1 MRTIFLLTGNI
12 IKNLMQASLS
22 SELGF
27 LFHQIESL
35 STYATCYPKAPGD
48 DINFCRNVVSAFVPS
63 NFLSTFSMMPEA
75 SALALLDGAPA
86 AVEVARRP
94 EAFYRFLLHHLDR
107 ELNITFDSM
116 HCQRVS
122 KSRRANRGKDKSV
135 KSLNLLDSLQGMN
148 SVSTNK
154 FVTGSEG
161 YSTSSTRSYTVDLA
175 YDTFI
180 SRPNDDALP
189 MPEFGEVLRYSL
201 CKDVRLR
208 AWCQTTKSYETVVQR
223 KIVTSLPKIL
233 SISCACSGSDDDRL
247 RLWRK
252 FDENGR
258 HWLPEMIELELE
270 DDGHV
275 VTRQL
280 RRGHQD
286 DSDASWEEFRGNALP
301 SAVTE
306 ILSKDTSFDKTTSE
320 RLKRYKL
327 DSVLSFIS
335 NKDSAQEGHEESSGH
350 HVLHA
355 RIPSTLKKEVLL
367 KQMEAMKE
375 CLQHASSMEGEEI
388 QQPLTLL
395 SDLSICSIEARIKNI
410 EDHLKTLV
418 ENNDSLDEWILFNGI
433 NVSSTVVDDALA
445 FHVPFKEPC
454 LLLFREIDSL
464 EKGDELETFSPLSNS
479 LKSELSLSNIT
490 HTSGQGMKNDGN
502 NSA

>member
-1 MRTIFLLTGNI
+1 MQH
-12 IKNLMQASLS
+12 LMKASLS

-27 LFHQIESL
+27 LFHQIENL

-48 DINFCRNVVSAFVPS
+48 DANFCRNVVSTFVPS

-107 ELNITFDSM
+107 ELNTTFDSM
-116 HCQRVS
+116 HSQRCGKS
-122 KSRRANRGKDKSV
+122 KRANRGKDKCI
-135 KSLNLLDSLQGMN
+135 KPLNLLDSLQGMN

-180 SRPNDDALP
+180 SRPGDDVLP
-189 MPEFGEVLRYSL
+189 MPEFGEILRYSL

-223 KIVTSLPKIL
+223 KIVTSLPTIL

-252 FDENGR
+252 CDENGR
-258 HWLPEMIELELE
+258 HWLPEMIEVELE
-270 DDGHV
+270 DDGNV

-280 RRGHQD
+280 RRGNLV
-286 DSDASWEEFRGNALP
+286 DSHDGWEEFLGSALP
-301 SAVTE
+301 SAVTD
-306 ILSKDTSFDKTTSE
+306 ILSKDASFDKQSGE
-320 RLKRYKL
+320 RLKRYAL
-327 DSVLSFIS
+327 DSVISFIR
-335 NKDSAQEGHEESSGH
+335 KKESAKEGIQESPGH
-350 HVLHA
+350 HILHA
-355 RIPSTLKKEVLL
+355 RIPKTLKKDVLL
-367 KQMEAMKE
+367 KQMEATRK
-375 CLQHASSMEGEEI
+375 CLQHVSSMEGEETKRT
-388 QQPLTLL
+388 LTLL
-395 SDLSICSIEARIKNI
+395 SDLSSCSIEARIKNI
-410 EDHLKTLV
+410 EHQLKALE
-418 ENNDSLDEWILFNGI
+418 ENNDSLDEWVLFNGI
-433 NVSSTVVDDALA
+433 NVSSTVIEDALA

-454 LLLFREIDSL
+454 LLLFRELDSL
-464 EKGDELETFSPLSNS
+464 EKGEDLKTFSSLSNS
-479 LKSELSLSNIT
+479 LESELSLSNIALN
-490 HTSGQGMKNDGN
+490 GQGMKIY
-502 NSA
+502 